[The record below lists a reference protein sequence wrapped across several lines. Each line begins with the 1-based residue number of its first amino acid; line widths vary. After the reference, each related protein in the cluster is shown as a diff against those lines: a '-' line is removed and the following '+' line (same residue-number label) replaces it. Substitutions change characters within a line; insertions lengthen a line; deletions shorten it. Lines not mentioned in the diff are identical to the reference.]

1 MSADH
6 LSCPVNKPAAKVPN
20 DNHYREEVFLHAFI
34 PIAQKGITE
43 WEHLRKTKG
52 NDG

>member
-1 MSADH
+1 MSTDH
-6 LSCPVNKPAAKVPN
+6 HKPVVKEPN
-20 DNHYREEVFLHAFI
+20 GTHRREEVFLNVFMS
-34 PIAQKGITE
+34 IAQKGISE